1 MDTIHDAHRIL
12 TKSNWLATAPA
23 VHEPTSQI
31 SAFIADKSDNRRKPK
46 ERMKLFG

>member
-1 MDTIHDAHRIL
+1 MHEAHRIL
-12 TKSNWLATAPA
+12 TKGNWLATAPP
-23 VHEPTSQI
+23 VQEPMGQI